1 MPTSIKQLKVI
12 NNATLAADG
21 TFSIGLRDPLVIRPN
36 AKVGLSK
43 FLCKEELPLTTLIEL
58 KTDQTFTLKTDN
70 GFPARSLTVPPRS
83 VVVPKGIYSQQQLMN
98 AMNFQCNK
106 VLVCGDVL
114 GGTTFED
121 YVRQRII
128 RPTIDCGLDII
139 FEPTDDGALSFEFQ
153 SNRIQMCLGEIPS
166 ESGDSTTLGQIF
178 GMTPQAVGD
187 EPQNISAV
195 PQVLNEWWGY
205 ASDNEIIKGAYQSYI
220 QLTSEGKVGCD
231 WYWGLR
237 YKEDA
242 LTSNTDPVRA
252 GIHKKA
258 DGTWEL
264 LDTAF
269 ATGFPIVKSI
279 AYTFASGDYFVLF
292 TAQGQLQLQIYAGDP
307 ETQDGIL
314 NVGALKYNSLTDLPK
329 GFTVYS
335 DLLGAQNVNF
345 RLVINKGTQNTEEE
359 DPIDL
364 PFFRMIW
371 STDRQ
376 GFPQGQS
383 RIITMDFSQ
392 AGDLVAQ
399 MGLATA
405 ILQSPIY
412 QNTTTFTGIAT
423 STVSRVQDI
432 AIYWSLPAMTFVGS
446 ADRAKDGR
454 ENMVASFTPSRALTT
469 TDNLF
474 YQEEV
479 VFTDIDNRQLMNIS
493 TIQFRVINLYQN
505 YNNPLKTTYLSFV
518 LFIQEEYDY

>member
-12 NNATLAADG
+12 NNATLSADG

-70 GFPARSLTVPPRS
+70 GFPAFSLPVAPRT
-83 VVVPKGIYSQQQLMN
+83 VVVPKGIYTQQELMN
-98 AMNFQCNK
+98 AMNLVCNK
-106 VLVCGDVL
+106 VLECGDIT

-121 YVRQRII
+121 YVRQRIV
-128 RPTIDCGLDII
+128 RPTIDNGLDIV

-153 SNRIQMCLGEIPS
+153 SNKISMVFS
-166 ESGDSTTLGQIF
+166 EEGSTGDGFGITTEYIGDDPNNIAF
-178 GMTPQAVGD
+178 FPQYLD
-187 EPQNISAV
+187 EY
-195 PQVLNEWWGY
+195 WGY
-205 ASDNEIIKGAYQSYI
+205 AGQNEIIKGAYQSYI
-220 QLTSEGKVGCD
+220 QLTSAGRVGCD

-237 YKEDA
+237 YFEDA
-242 LTSNTDPVRA
+242 TQFNTDPIQA
-252 GIHKKA
+252 GIHRKA

-264 LDTAF
+264 VDTSLV
-269 ATGFPIVKSI
+269 TGLPIFKSI
-279 AYTFASGDYFVLF
+279 DYTYADGDFLVLF
-292 TAQGQLQLQIYAGDP
+292 TAKGQLQLQVYAGDP
-307 ETQDGIL
+307 ETIDGIL
-314 NVGALKYNSLTDLPK
+314 DVGALKYNSLTDLPK
-329 GFTVYS
+329 GFTIYS
-335 DLLGAQNVNF
+335 DVLGATNVKF
-345 RLVINKGTQNTEEE
+345 RGVISKGVNNTTEENAG
-359 DPIDL
+359 DL
-364 PFFRMIW
+364 PYFRMLW
-371 STDRQ
+371 ATDQ
-376 GFPQGQS
+376 TGIPNGQD
-383 RIITMDFSQ
+383 RIITMNFTQ

-412 QNTTTFTGIAT
+412 QNTTTFTGVAT

-432 AIYWSLPAMTFVGS
+432 AIYWSLPALTFVGS

-479 VFTDIDNRQLMNIS
+479 VFTDIDNKQLMNIS
-493 TIQFRVINLYQN
+493 TIQFRVINLYNN
-505 YNNPLKTTYLSFV
+505 YNNPLKTNYLSFV
-518 LFIQEEYDY
+518 LFIQEEY

>member
-43 FLCKEELPLTTLIEL
+43 FLCKEELPLTNEIQLN
-58 KTDQTFTLKTDN
+58 TDQTFTLKTDN
-70 GFPARSLTVPPRS
+70 GFPAFSLSVPART
-83 VVVPKGIYSQQQLMN
+83 VVVPKNIYTQQELMVE
-98 AMNFQCNK
+98 MNFQCNS
-106 VLVCGDVL
+106 VLACGDVT
-114 GGTTFED
+114 GGTTFLD
-121 YVRQRII
+121 YVRQRIV
-128 RPTIDCGLDII
+128 RPTIDCGLDIL

-153 SNRIQMCLGEIPS
+153 SNKIQKCLGETGT
-166 ESGDSTTLGQIF
+166 EGNNTTLGQIY
-178 GMTPQAVGD
+178 GMTPQEIGD
-187 EPQNISAV
+187 EPQNIGAT

-205 ASDNEIIKGAYQSYI
+205 ASDYETIKGAYQSYI
-220 QLTSEGKVGCD
+220 QLTSAGRDGCD

-237 YKEDA
+237 YKD
-242 LTSNTDPVRA
+242 TPYQDNTNPVVA
-252 GIHKKA
+252 GIHKKG

-264 LDTAF
+264 VDVNV
-269 ATGFPIVKSI
+269 ATGLPIFKSI
-279 AYTFASGDYFVLF
+279 DYTYASGDYFVLF
-292 TAQGQLQLQIYAGDP
+292 TAQRQLQLQIYEGDP
-307 ETQDGIL
+307 ETINGIL
-314 NVGALKYNSLTDLPK
+314 DVGALKYNSLTDLPT
-329 GFTVYS
+329 GFTGYRGLFG
-335 DLLGAQNVNF
+335 DQNVNY
-345 RLVINKGTQNTEEE
+345 RLVINKGELNTVEENAG
-359 DPIDL
+359 DL
-364 PFFRMIW
+364 PFFRMLW

-392 AGDLVAQ
+392 AGDLIAQ

-405 ILQSPIY
+405 ILQSPVY
-412 QNTTTFTGIAT
+412 QNTTTFKGVAT

-432 AIYWSLPAMTFVGS
+432 AIYWSLPAMTYVGS

-493 TIQFRVINLYQN
+493 TIQFRIINLYQN
-505 YNNPLKTTYLSFV
+505 YNNPLRTTYLSFV